1 MVNQERLSIKQLS
14 SLAGVS
20 VRTLHFYDQIGLL
33 IPQRIRENNYRF
45 YTQESLLKLQQ
56 ILFYR
61 EMEFS
66 LDQIAGILNQPK
78 FDLVEALEEH
88 REALKSKAKRLDTL
102 LETIDNTIRN
112 LKGQKDMTLTQY
124 FKGFSD
130 EQQAEYE
137 KEAAQKWDP
146 EMVHESNR
154 RYKNLSQAEKDELAA
169 KGERITLAIRDAMPK
184 GVKAPEVQALVGDWQ
199 KYISFFYDCTDE
211 ILLGLGTMYLDDP
224 RFKAFYDRI
233 DPKLAEFFSEAIK
246 VYCAAR
252 GVTELI

>member
-14 SLAGVS
+14 TLAGVS

-33 IPQRIRENNYRF
+33 IPQRVRENNYRF
-45 YTQESLLKLQQ
+45 YTRESLLKLQQ

-66 LDQIAGILNQPK
+66 LEQIAAILNQPN
-78 FDLVEALEEH
+78 FDLVEALEKH
-88 REALKSKAKRLDTL
+88 REALIGKAKRLNTL
-102 LETIDNTIRN
+102 LETVDNTISN
-112 LKGQKDMTLTQY
+112 LKGQKDMTQTQY

-146 EMVHESNR
+146 DLVHESNR
-154 RYKNLSQAEKDELAA
+154 RWKNLSQPEKDALM
-169 KGERITLAIRDAMPK
+169 KRGESIMLAIRDAMPK
-184 GVKAPEVQALVGDWQ
+184 GPASAEAQKGIADWKDQ
-199 KYISFFYDCTDE
+199 INFFYDCSDE
-211 ILLGLGTMYLDDP
+211 MLLGLGKMYMEDP
-224 RFKAFYDRI
+224 RFKATYDRI
-233 DPKLAEFFSEAIK
+233 DPKLAEFKYEAIK

-252 GVTELI
+252 GVTE

>member
-1 MVNQERLSIKQLS
+1 MVNQERLSIKQVS

-33 IPQRIRENNYRF
+33 IPQRTRENNYRF

-61 EMEFS
+61 EMAFS
-66 LDQIAGILNQPK
+66 LDQIAAILNQPD

-88 REALKSKAKRLDTL
+88 RDALKGKAKRLNTL
-102 LETIDNTIRN
+102 LETIDNTISN
-112 LKGQKDMTLTQY
+112 LKGQKDMTQTQY
-124 FKGFSD
+124 FRGFSD

-154 RYKNLSQAEKDELAA
+154 RYKNLSQAEKDALGA
-169 KGERITLAIRDAMPK
+169 KGERITLALRDAMPK
-184 GVKAPEVQALVGDWQ
+184 GVNAPEVQALVGEWQ
-199 KYISFFYDCTDE
+199 RHISFFSDCPDE
-211 ILLGLGTMYLDDP
+211 MLLGLGTMYMDDP

-233 DPKLAEFFSEAIK
+233 DPKLAEFFAEAIK
-246 VYCAAR
+246 VYCAER
-252 GVTELI
+252 GVTE

>member
-14 SLAGVS
+14 TLAGVS

-33 IPQRIRENNYRF
+33 IPQRVRENNYRF

-61 EMEFS
+61 EMEFN
-66 LDQIAGILNQPK
+66 LDQIAGILNQPG
-78 FDLVEALEEH
+78 FDLVEALEVH
-88 REALKSKAKRLDTL
+88 REALKGKAKRLSTL
-102 LETIDNTIRN
+102 LETIDNTISN
-112 LKGQKDMTLTQY
+112 LKGQKDMTQTQY
-124 FKGFSD
+124 FKGFSE

-154 RYKNLSQAEKDELAA
+154 RYRNLSQAEKDELGA

-184 GVKAPEVQALVGDWQ
+184 GVNAPEVQQLIGEWQ
-199 KYISFFYDCTDE
+199 KHISFFYDCTDE

-246 VYCAAR
+246 VYCAER
-252 GVTELI
+252 GVRA

>member
-1 MVNQERLSIKQLS
+1 MVNQERLSIKQVS

-33 IPQRIRENNYRF
+33 IPQRTRENNYRF

-66 LDQIAGILNQPK
+66 LDQIAAILNQPD
-78 FDLVEALEEH
+78 FDRVEALEEH
-88 REALKSKAKRLDTL
+88 RDALKGKAKRLNTL
-102 LETIDNTIRN
+102 LETIDNTISN
-112 LKGQKDMTLTQY
+112 LKGQKDMTQTQY

-154 RYKNLSQAEKDELAA
+154 KWKNLSQDEKDSLMRRGESIMLA
-169 KGERITLAIRDAMPK
+169 LRDAMPK
-184 GVKAPEVQALVGDWQ
+184 GPASVEAQKAIADWKDQ
-199 KYISFFYDCTDE
+199 INFFYDCSDE
-211 ILLGLGTMYLDDP
+211 MLLELGKMYIEDP
-224 RFKAFYDRI
+224 RFKATYDRI
-233 DPKLAEFFSEAIK
+233 DPKLAEFKFEVIK
-246 VYCAAR
+246 VYCAER
-252 GVTELI
+252 GVTE